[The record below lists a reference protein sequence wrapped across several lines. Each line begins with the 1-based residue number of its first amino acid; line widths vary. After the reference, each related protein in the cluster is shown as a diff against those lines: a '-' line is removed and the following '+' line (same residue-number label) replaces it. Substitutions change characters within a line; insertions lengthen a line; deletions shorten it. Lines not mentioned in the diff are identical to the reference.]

1 MIFISETYEYPE
13 EGTDDD
19 LFEVIQMSE
28 CHNQNEE
35 NITEMMDEVDMDDLS
50 QVEIDDADEDAEY
63 YPTSYDALIY
73 MEDYW
78 GHNLQEKVSERDTV
92 EVSTIYRQFLELVS
106 MISNN
111 LLTK

>member
-1 MIFISETYEYPE
+1 MINDFYLRNYEYPE

-19 LFEVIQMSE
+19 LFEVI
-28 CHNQNEE
+28 QNEE

-63 YPTSYDALIY
+63 YPTSYDAPIY